1 MRLLLVLAAHEEHN
15 KRERDDEVCGVRA
28 VTDARQANLTENL
41 TSGSPHM
48 VILTDSEYNWVYSLM
63 LMKEIV
69 AKSSKSMG
77 MSGGRGTD

>member
-1 MRLLLVLAAHEEHN
+1 VLAAHEQHN
-15 KRERDDEVCGVRA
+15 QRERDDEVCGVRA

-63 LMKEIV
+63 LAMQEIV